1 MSGMK
6 EKPVNNVTQ
15 RPWKN
20 QSLREKPDPN
30 ESRKEAKTQAKKKNQ
45 TRNACM
51 DTNEL
56 VISQDE
62 QKEGLN
68 EDVQEKKRGMGCEVD
83 DGLVGYGWGLRIVGT
98 VVDHRS
104 GLGPKTE

>member
-30 ESRKEAKTQAKKKNQ
+30 ESRKEAKTQAKKKPDKK
-45 TRNACM
+45 CM
-51 DTNEL
+51 
-56 VISQDE
+56 
-62 QKEGLN
+62 
-68 EDVQEKKRGMGCEVD
+68 
-83 DGLVGYGWGLRIVGT
+83 YG
-98 VVDHRS
+98 H
-104 GLGPKTE
+104 E